1 MLKPKRKA
9 EKEVVYIPEVP
20 TKLLRPRNP
29 RQAAAISSLCNN
41 SITILSGPAGT
52 GKTYIAASKALD
64 LLQAGIISQIIITR
78 PYIAS
83 EKMGFLPGEVAD
95 KFEPYLAPYMDAFA
109 DRIGK
114 AVLNSMLADGRIQ
127 AQPIAFIQGK
137 TFTDA
142 MILLDEVENA
152 TNEQIKLVLTRLGDN
167 SRACLMGDTDQSYIN
182 NSGFYEAMSILKS
195 VPRLEIIEFEVCDVV
210 RSEACRHVLEAYARA
225 KA

>member
-142 MILLDEVENA
+142 IILLDEVENA

-182 NSGFYEAMSILKS
+182 NSGFYEAMRILKS